1 MVRKYLP
8 VIVTGV
14 ESVAEI
20 FKVVILLI
28 ELSWVDMNLLNDPSE
43 VILFSDNLVSRLKLS
58 QLNYSLLVLKFT
70 HIHFWCKLNLS
81 GA

>member
-1 MVRKYLP
+1 MVRKHLP

-14 ESVAEI
+14 KSVAEI
-20 FKVVILLI
+20 FKVMILLI

-70 HIHFWCKLNLS
+70 HIHFWRKLNLC
-81 GA
+81 GT